1 MVAGIALCECGQS
14 LQGPLDGQHL
24 LRCARESVRNDTHD
38 GIRDTVAGI
47 MRESGFS
54 VRMEQYRVVPIR
66 EGGVEGRRMDLVG
79 ADPRGGP
86 RVLANVTVADPLREG
101 LIPEAAIERGR
112 AARGAAQA
120 KAVKYGDHPA
130 NDTFIPLA
138 VQTFGCLDSS
148 FDEFLGTCA
157 RRAAELRMGGL
168 NSAPMAS
175 RYFATSV
182 RESRLASSVVR
193 LGQFTIER
201 PVRLRGR

>member
-1 MVAGIALCECGQS
+1 LLLCAWGSE
-14 LQGPLDGQHL
+14 
-24 LRCARESVRNDTHD
+24 RNDTHD

-47 MRESGFS
+47 MRESGFR
-54 VRMEQYRVVPIR
+54 VRMEQYGVLPIR
-66 EGGVEGRRMDLVG
+66 EEDVEGWRMDLVG

-86 RVLANVTVADPLREG
+86 RGLADVIVADLLREG
-101 LIPEAAIERGR
+101 LIPEAAVERGR
-112 AARGAAQA
+112 AAREAAQA

-130 NDTFIPLA
+130 DDTFIFLA
-138 VQTFGCLDSS
+138 VETFGCLDSS

-168 NSAPMAS
+168 DSAPMAS
-175 RYFATSV
+175 RLLCYFRQTPVS
-182 RESRLASSVVR
+182 ESRLASSVVR